1 MNINVRCLVF
11 VGISWLVLL
20 TCTMT
25 YAQSEVNSVLYDR
38 LASET
43 TAAALSLTDD
53 QQASIAS
60 IIAERNIALNA
71 AEDDGAKAGIAA
83 EAQTKLEALLT
94 EQQQTR
100 LAALIEKPR
109 IRFNFRFQKWAEVLY
124 WVAGEAGLS
133 LAMQEAPEGTF
144 NYSDRREYE
153 PDEAIDLLNGWL
165 MIKGFT
171 LVRRDQQLMC
181 ISLKDGI
188 PAGTVPRIPLEDL
201 PKRGRFEFVSVLIP
215 LDKRDASLVMTEI
228 KPLVSAWGDVRAM
241 AATKQLLVTDSAE
254 IVRNIQQVAMDVP
267 PPRPAPGGGP
277 KPVLTTYPVQH
288 PNPAS
293 VVDVLKKFVGGTIVL
308 DETASQITINAVPE
322 QHARAVTLM
331 KQLEENQGP
340 DKRPELK
347 SYPVRANNVEQMLK
361 TLRLAVP
368 SATLQYDSAARRLV
382 VFANSLDHQKLTAA
396 MLELNPQGVVGD
408 KQLSVH
414 PLKDIDSEVV
424 QKLITSVLPDVRVTV
439 DQRTSTLIAVGRLAE
454 LRAVQTLVDQLQPE
468 SANITSPVLRPYS
481 VPSALSA
488 MANTVIQSVVPKA
501 AVTPDVANERLLI
514 VAQPTDH
521 ETIAATLET
530 LSRDVAAEGLTLR
543 TYSLPEQVDS
553 ETFTT
558 MLRSVAK
565 KATVQ
570 TDAVNKRLLI
580 TASAEEHTA
589 AERLLEQLMT
599 GLPDSERRLRSYAM
613 PNEVSPDTV
622 TSMLKTLAPEAS
634 VVIDAANARIL
645 VTATDDLQQTIAATL
660 ETLSRDVAAEGLTL
674 RTYSLPE
681 QVDSETFTTMLR
693 SVAKKATVQ
702 TDAVNKRLLITASA
716 EEHTA
721 AERLLEQLMTGL
733 PDSERRLRSYAMP
746 NEVSPDTVTSMLKT
760 LAPEASVVIDAANAR
775 ILVTATDDLQQK
787 VAVVLDQLTTGTSLR
802 RPKLKTFPLPDN
814 VTAETVKSLLTP
826 VTPEAIVMVDSVGKR
841 VFVTAI
847 QQDLDVIGPMLT
859 QLTGD
864 QEINK
869 RRLKSYPLRA
879 DIQLATVTNLL
890 NSLTPNAAITSDTAG
905 HRLLVTATIKDHEL
919 INSAIDQITRDVR
932 GELAQLQF
940 YPLERVSGDYA
951 VSVLGAIVPGITI
964 THERETQRLS
974 VVASQTDHQIVRQTL
989 LKLESAAP
997 EKQRR
1002 ELRVY
1007 GVTNSQRARFNTVHQ
1022 GLSDEIPGIQV
1033 LSGGEPGEMIIWA
1046 KPVHHE
1052 IVDTVLAQLDGE
1064 IPADQ
1069 KPSLV
1074 VYPITTVEA
1083 DGVAEILRE
1092 IFPDASI
1099 KVDSRGSRLL
1109 IRARPQTQVTIKS
1122 AIRQLDTEAPEGR
1135 EIRLMVYPV
1144 KGISAETAISLI
1156 KDEVPK
1162 VTVIRDQAAETL
1174 IVRGQLEEHQK
1185 VAALLDTLSSSNV
1198 DKWTSVV
1205 YSSFHSDPER
1215 LRLFFERVYPEST
1228 VIVDDNA
1235 RTLTVHATKEDHV
1248 QIKKTIDE
1256 LSRTDSD
1263 RGNLLELKFYSV
1275 RRDQHSTARSLLDSA
1290 VPDLDVKVSSD
1301 GTQLIALVTPDQD
1314 AKISAIVDQL
1324 VTATA
1329 GALRKTTVIYDVTG
1343 TNPQAVRRA
1352 LVPIT
1357 STDDSV
1363 RITVDAASK
1372 RLYIHAFE
1380 DRHEDIRAVVDQI
1393 VSAFKQDAQTQVTVY
1408 IVADGKAGETRE
1420 ILTVLYPDIKII
1432 ANRHGNARTLTVVA
1446 TTEDHIQIRKTID
1459 ELSQADADRKNLL
1472 ELKFYR
1478 VQRDQLSTARSV
1490 VNSAVPDLDVKVSS
1504 DGTQLIAL
1512 VTPEQNAKISATLDE
1527 LATATAGAPRK
1538 TTVIYDVTGTD
1549 PETVRRAL
1557 APFTSTDD
1565 SVRITVDAN
1574 SKRLYIH
1581 AFEDR
1586 HEDIRKAVDQITSAI
1601 RDGAQNQVA
1610 IYFVGEG
1617 NAVET
1622 QEILSVLYPDTKIIT
1637 DRRRRMIIV
1646 TAAPDQQER
1655 IKVVAEQIRK
1665 AVEDGNGVIPKTY
1678 ETANLDGSYVQSVV
1692 RELFSGDPD
1701 FLVSVNPANGQ
1712 TVVFARPDQHE
1723 RISELLVQIDVE
1735 PNAAAKIVRVFRTAP
1750 MTSAT
1755 VIAALKPLVSGQTT
1769 FSTAPA
1775 GDEMVVIAPAAE
1787 QLKIVELMR
1796 QMGVLPEN
1804 VEKSLATYRVAPL
1817 DARTVIS
1824 ALDPLVS
1831 GHVTMSP
1838 ESGGRNIIISAPAEE
1853 QAKIA
1858 KLVQQMR
1865 SRRSET
1871 EGIEIQSY
1879 RLGRGQA
1886 RAVISVLKPMFPDAT
1901 LVTDRRAETLVATA
1915 LPEEHETI
1923 AEVVKQMTGQGDETK
1938 QPVAKSYLMRQYDG
1952 SKLTELLQTTFTA
1965 SDEVR
1970 INWDDY
1976 NKRIVAVARPEQQE
1990 TIKAIIEE
1998 LDPRDGPYSRH
2009 LEFYPVP
2016 NLDLETVNQ
2025 VVDGAIRQLDPAA
2038 RISKDHGSET
2048 LMVTTH
2054 ERGHQLVKDTISR
2067 FTPNEP
2073 QRLRI
2078 FQLSFIS
2085 PEEAYNAID
2094 RMISRRIQ
2102 DDHRR
2107 PDVHPDDNL
2116 QQLWIRATDMQ
2127 LKEIE
2132 ELLVQLGES
2141 GVAGG
2146 ETGGSDVNLRIVPVG
2161 DDVQGAIRRI
2171 EELWPRIRDNPIRI
2185 LQLEDADPQHEQD
2198 SVPGQFSVPP
2208 EKLGF
2213 AETSGSASRG
2223 KSNTGDHG
2231 PDHVVSA
2238 VNSGDAVQTSIV
2250 SDSGAVGPA
2259 ITTSEELQ
2267 KRDGTDPVILIPG
2280 NRRVTLASDDTDA
2293 LNQLESL
2300 LRAIGVQGAG
2310 DAGNRDF
2317 SILRLKNTA
2326 AAEVSATIQQI
2337 REETD
2342 GIAYFGDIAVVAEE
2356 RLNALIVYGS
2366 RTDRRRLE
2374 PLLSVLDSR
2383 HRDGTRAYQTGLLS
2397 LKYANAARIEN
2408 ILQSLYKTQMTAGG
2422 RRASMGIPSGVPSEV
2437 ATVLRQINAAAS
2449 APLLMIETQ
2458 RETNSLVIKAPAD
2471 LLAEVTEFA
2480 KELDEAALT
2489 KRASGITLLPLEKS
2503 SSKRVMEILSQVL
2516 K

>member
-521 ETIAATLET
+521 E
-530 LSRDVAAEGLTLR
+530 
-543 TYSLPEQVDS
+543 
-553 ETFTT
+553 
-558 MLRSVAK
+558 
-565 KATVQ
+565 
-570 TDAVNKRLLI
+570 
-580 TASAEEHTA
+580 
-589 AERLLEQLMT
+589 
-599 GLPDSERRLRSYAM
+599 
-613 PNEVSPDTV
+613 
-622 TSMLKTLAPEAS
+622 
-634 VVIDAANARIL
+634 
-645 VTATDDLQQTIAATL
+645 TIAATL